1 MTRRSTILGALLAS
15 MHGAAHSFLMG
26 LPHML
31 PFVSFV
37 AASWLEGQ
45 SMLLT
50 LYFVFGGFGAI
61 KFQ

>member
-1 MTRRSTILGALLAS
+1 